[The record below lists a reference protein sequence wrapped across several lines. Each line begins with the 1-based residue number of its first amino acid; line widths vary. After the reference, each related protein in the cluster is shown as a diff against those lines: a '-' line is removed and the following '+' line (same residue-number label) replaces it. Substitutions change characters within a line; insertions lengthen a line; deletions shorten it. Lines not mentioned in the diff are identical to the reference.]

1 MLQLSLF
8 TSKILMKWKLGE
20 GGRLGVFSL
29 KHYPTTLI
37 QKTSKLHVS
46 PEDRINNHMIY
57 HGELTV
63 TLTNEI
69 LSSAR
74 LES

>member
-1 MLQLSLF
+1 M
-8 TSKILMKWKLGE
+8 
-20 GGRLGVFSL
+20 VFSL
-29 KHYPTTLI
+29 KHYLTTLI
-37 QKTSKLHVS
+37 QKTSKLCIS